1 MKTASI
7 SALVLATATSIQAA
21 PSPKVSALEPLQ
33 LTNLN
38 AAIPSTTPPQTC
50 LLSFAVKDPN
60 TNTDTKCS
68 AYWSIGMPGNKT
80 YNCSDKAYQLHLP
93 NGIYD
98 IEKFDLGVSRADG
111 SETGRATVSGDSWKC
126 EKQEYP
132 MARCK
137 WDGIFSLDVA
147 PST

>member
-1 MKTASI
+1 MKTVSI
-7 SALVLATATSIQAA
+7 SALVLATATAA
-21 PSPKVSALEPLQ
+21 PSPKVPALKPLQ

-38 AAIPSTTPPQTC
+38 AAIPSTSLPQTC

-60 TNTDTKCS
+60 NDTDTKCS
-68 AYWSIGMPGNKT
+68 AYWSIGMAGNKT
-80 YNCSDKAYQLHLP
+80 YNCSDEAYQLNLP

-111 SETGRATVSGDSWKC
+111 SLTGRSTVSGDLWRC
-126 EKQEYP
+126 EKQEDP
-132 MARCK
+132 KARCE